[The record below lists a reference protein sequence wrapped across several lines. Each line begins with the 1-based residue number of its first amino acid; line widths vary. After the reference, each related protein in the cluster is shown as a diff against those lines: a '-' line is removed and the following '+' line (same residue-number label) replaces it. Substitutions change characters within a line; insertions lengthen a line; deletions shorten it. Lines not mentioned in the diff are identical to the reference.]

1 MNVKLYDG
9 FFLEN
14 HQPLLISTR
23 YYVPMISS
31 SSLSHAVCP
40 NESKSD
46 FENPC
51 NTFRKAMFFYGA
63 AKLISIARVA
73 ICDKN

>member
-14 HQPLLISTR
+14 HQPLLNSTQ
-23 YYVPMISS
+23 YYVPMIYS

-51 NTFRKAMFFYGA
+51 NKFRKAMFFNGA
-63 AKLISIARVA
+63 AKLKLMNIYRKSG
-73 ICDKN
+73 NL

>member
-14 HQPLLISTR
+14 HQPLVNSTQ
-23 YYVPMISS
+23 YYVPMIYS

-46 FENPC
+46 LRILAINFERPC
-51 NTFRKAMFFYGA
+51 FSMGQQN
-63 AKLISIARVA
+63 
-73 ICDKN
+73 